1 VTDVLVAGATGRQ
14 GGSVVDHLLAGD
26 AGEVTVH
33 GLTRDAGRE
42 AARRLAD
49 RGVRL
54 VEGDLTDR
62 AAMDAAVAGMDG
74 VYLVTAGDSADV
86 ERRQGTT
93 GVEAAAAAGVDH
105 VVLSSGGG
113 ADRRPGIPHVD
124 AKADVEATLR
134 STAVDWT
141 VLAPHSF
148 ASNLERQ
155 REAIR
160 GGRLAFPLPEGAKLA
175 IVDPDDVGRLA
186 ARAFARLTDDRPA
199 PGSGVDGPDP
209 GRLVGARVELA
220 GDVLTLEG
228 MADVFT
234 DVLGRPV
241 EPVHLPPD
249 AVPEGMRAFL
259 GWMAGLDVDRV
270 PERLRERYGFEPRT
284 LRDYLLRTGWG
295 EDDGDR
301 EGTEPT
307 PGSRRDGSGDP
318 VR

>member
-42 AARRLAD
+42 A
-49 RGVRL
+49 
-54 VEGDLTDR
+54 
-62 AAMDAAVAGMDG
+62 
-74 VYLVTAGDSADV
+74 
-86 ERRQGTT
+86 
-93 GVEAAAAAGVDH
+93 
-105 VVLSSGGG
+105 
-113 ADRRPGIPHVD
+113 
-124 AKADVEATLR
+124 
-134 STAVDWT
+134 
-141 VLAPHSF
+141 
-148 ASNLERQ
+148 
-155 REAIR
+155 IR
-160 GGRLAFPLPEGAKLA
+160 GGRLAFPLSEGAKSA

-228 MADVFT
+228 MVDVFT

-249 AVPEGMRAFL
+249 AVPQGMRAFL

-270 PERLRERYGFEPRT
+270 PERLRERYGVEPRT

-307 PGSRRDGSGDP
+307 PGSRRDGSGD
-318 VR
+318 VGR